1 MVRRSLDR
9 RVHGWA
15 GCAVDDAAVAG
26 PRAIDP
32 LPSGR
37 IDMGHDEDRSDGED
51 PGAEAAPGEA
61 VDPAAATRLTS
72 DPIEEAETVVR
83 PRSGGPPADAKRA
96 PASASEPADAEAAT
110 RVASRPTP
118 RREPR
123 PAPSSVPAP
132 PAIESSGVGP
142 GDILFGEYE
151 IVEVLGAGGMG
162 EVYRARHRRLG
173 EFRAIKMMHA
183 DLATKQGANEF
194 FLREA
199 KALLAVRHPAVVHCH
214 DLLSDER
221 GRVYLVMEMIEGISL
236 SDRME
241 DGPLPAD
248 EVVQLGARL
257 AAGLQAAH
265 ACGVVH
271 RDLSPDNVVLPDGRV
286 DQAKLIDFGIAK
298 ILEEGQGT
306 IVDGFKGKL
315 GFASPEQLGFF
326 GGRIDGRS
334 DFYSLGLVLIAAV
347 LGRPM
352 GMGTTV
358 VEAVDARRAFQRV
371 PDEIPIGLR
380 STIEPLLA
388 LDPDDRPR
396 NVEPLFVS
404 PGSLS
409 RGHETGR
416 SASSVGVPR
425 AGPRIGA
432 GRIAIAAAAIA
443 VGVAGYWFSSRV
455 ESPATD
461 PSAATGPVP
470 VAVVEEVAVEPTAAP
485 EPARES
491 AKAGSGDEKRRL
503 TALDNLRIVGLLRGA
518 ETALAENRLQSPKG
532 DNAYEKYRDVLAID
546 PDNQAAR
553 RGLVAV
559 AGRYLGLAERAL
571 AKSDLEQART
581 YLARASSIAPH
592 HPDLDAVRAEVEQAT
607 VR

>member
-1 MVRRSLDR
+1 M
-9 RVHGWA
+9 A
-15 GCAVDDAAVAG
+15 Q
-26 PRAIDP
+26 
-32 LPSGR
+32 
-37 IDMGHDEDRSDGED
+37 DEDRSDAQG
-51 PGAEAAPGEA
+51 PGGAAAPGAHVDPDAATRVGDDPIADAETVIRPRVAHEGADRA
-61 VDPAAATRLTS
+61 VAEPRGDAVLRSGDPAA
-72 DPIEEAETVVR
+72 
-83 PRSGGPPADAKRA
+83 
-96 PASASEPADAEAAT
+96 SASPGVDADAAT
-110 RVASRPTP
+110 RVAPPRADRPASRPPTAP
-118 RREPR
+118 AAPIETTGIEPG
-123 PAPSSVPAP
+123 S
-132 PAIESSGVGP
+132 
-142 GDILFGEYE
+142 ILFGEYE

-183 DLATKQGANEF
+183 DLATRQGANEF

-236 SDRME
+236 SDRLVE
-241 DGPLPAD
+241 GPLPAD
-248 EVVQLGARL
+248 QVVLLGARL

-271 RDLSPDNVVLPDGRV
+271 RDLSPDNVVLPGGRV
-286 DQAKLIDFGIAK
+286 EQAKLIDFGIAK

-306 IVDGFKGKL
+306 IIDGFKGKL

-371 PDEIPIGLR
+371 PDEIPVGLR

-404 PGSLS
+404 PTSAQ
-409 RGHETGR
+409 RGLGPVHGDPANALKRGRTGIG
-416 SASSVGVPR
+416 GVR
-425 AGPRIGA
+425 M
-432 GRIAIAAAAIA
+432 AIAAAAIA
-443 VGVAGYWFSSRV
+443 LGVGGYWMSSRV
-455 ESPATD
+455 DAPASVATPD
-461 PSAATGPVP
+461 AEQTAVVDTPTPLAAVAPVVPAAP
-470 VAVVEEVAVEPTAAP
+470 VAEAAEVAAVAQP
-485 EPARES
+485 
-491 AKAGSGDEKRRL
+491 RRL
-503 TALDNLRIVGLLRGA
+503 SALENLRIVGLLRGA
-518 ETALAENRLQSPKG
+518 ETALAENRLQNPKG
-532 DNAYEKYRDVLAID
+532 DNAYEKYREVLKID

-553 RGLVAV
+553 KGLVAV
-559 AGRYLGLAERAL
+559 AGRYLGLVEAAL
-571 AKSDLEQART
+571 SKSDLEQARN
-581 YLARASSIAPH
+581 YLARAAAIAPH
-592 HPDLDAVRAEVEQAT
+592 HPDLDAVRSEVDAAKT
-607 VR
+607 R